1 MKIECE
7 NLSEREATPKL
18 IRELIRDDARRGE
31 FMILMQDA
39 DEEAFVQIAG
49 DYEDVGGRND
59 GCFDLEYR
67 DGASSPLY
75 HANRRATADEVE
87 QLFLSEL
94 RGDRSWRSRFE
105 WETEKVGGGS
115 VGIGPERKGLL
126 GSKMLKAW
134 FGLIVAL
141 GMAAVFG
148 YQLWKMGRIDDGL
161 IARGVDLLFIAI
173 PGAIVISGVVGVI
186 RAYREKGMDR
196 KSRSVELPAEGR
208 RLRPKLPTGVV
219 FLFIW
224 CMGWNG
230 GALFGL
236 GPQALTACHAFAE
249 KGFQGVLVVWPLV
262 QLIGLVM
269 LGYWCCVVWRFL
281 RPRYDVRLVGS
292 ILREGEAATFEYAYQ
307 GDAER
312 VASVQFALACEAPTH
327 AREARTLGAEP
338 GDIRDSKTLSNA
350 LQIATGMV
358 TLELPKI
365 GAKDHTRYR
374 YYLRITQKMKGGRK
388 LSWSYRLPLK

>member
-1 MKIECE
+1 MKVECE
-7 NLSEREATPKL
+7 NLDAREATPEL
-18 IRELIRDDARRGE
+18 ICELIRDDVRRGE

-49 DYEDVGGRND
+49 DYEEVGGRND

-67 DGASSPLY
+67 DGASSLLY

-87 QLFLSEL
+87 QAFLTEL

-105 WETEKVGGGS
+105 WETEKVGGG
-115 VGIGPERKGLL
+115 GIGIGSARRGLL
-126 GSKMLKAW
+126 GSKILRAW
-134 FGLIVAL
+134 FGLVVAM

-148 YQLWKMGRIDDGL
+148 YQLWKMGRIGDGL
-161 IARGVDLLFIAI
+161 VARVVDLLLMVI
-173 PGAIVISGVVGVI
+173 PVVIVISGFVGVI
-186 RAYREKGMDR
+186 RAYREKGVDR
-196 KSRSVELPAEGR
+196 QIRSVALPAEGR

-236 GPQALTACHAFAE
+236 GPQALAACRDFAE

-262 QLIGLVM
+262 QLIGLGM
-269 LGYWCCVVWRFL
+269 FGYWCYIVWRFL

-292 ILREGEAATFEYAYQ
+292 ILRARDAATFEYAYQ
-307 GDAER
+307 GDAEH
-312 VASVQFALACEAPTH
+312 VASVQFALACEEPPGS
-327 AREARTLGAEP
+327 REARTLGAEP

>member
-1 MKIECE
+1 MKVECE
-7 NLSEREATPKL
+7 NLGEREATPDL

-31 FMILMQDA
+31 FMILIQDA
-39 DEEAFVQIAG
+39 GEEAFVQIAG

-67 DGASSPLY
+67 DGASSLLY

-87 QLFLSEL
+87 QAFLSEL

-105 WETEKVGGGS
+105 WEREKVGGGGA
-115 VGIGPERKGLL
+115 GIG
-126 GSKMLKAW
+126 
-134 FGLIVAL
+134 
-141 GMAAVFG
+141 
-148 YQLWKMGRIDDGL
+148 
-161 IARGVDLLFIAI
+161 
-173 PGAIVISGVVGVI
+173 GVI
-186 RAYREKGMDR
+186 RAFWNDGRDR
-196 KSRSVELPAEGR
+196 QIRSVELPAEGR

-236 GPQALTACHAFAE
+236 GPQALAACRDFAE

-269 LGYWCCVVWRFL
+269 LGYWCYIVWRFL

-312 VASVQFALACEAPTH
+312 VASIQFALACEEPPGS
-327 AREARTLGAEP
+327 REARTLGAEP

-365 GAKDHTRYR
+365 GARDHTRYR

>member
-1 MKIECE
+1 MKVECE
-7 NLSEREATPKL
+7 NLSEREATPEL
-18 IRELIRDDARRGE
+18 IRELIRDDVRRGE

-49 DYEDVGGRND
+49 DYDDVGGVND

-67 DGASSPLY
+67 DGESSLLY
-75 HANRRATADEVE
+75 HADRRATADEVE
-87 QLFLSEL
+87 QAFLSEL

-115 VGIGPERKGLL
+115 FGIGPVWKGLL
-126 GSKMLKAW
+126 GSKILKAW
-134 FGLIVAL
+134 VGLIVAL
-141 GMAAVFG
+141 GLAAVFG
-148 YQLWKMGRIDDGL
+148 YQLWKMGRIGDGL
-161 IARGVDLLFIAI
+161 IARVVNLLFIAI
-173 PGAIVISGVVGVI
+173 PGAIVISGIVGVI
-186 RAYREKGMDR
+186 RAYREKGIDR
-196 KSRSVELPAEGR
+196 NPRSVELPAEGR

-230 GALFGL
+230 GALFDL
-236 GPQALTACHAFAE
+236 GPQALTACRAFAE
-249 KGFQGVLVVWPLV
+249 KGFQGVLVVWPLF

-269 LGYWCCVVWRFL
+269 LGYWCYIVWRFL

-292 ILREGEAATFEYAYQ
+292 VLREGEAATFEYAYQ

-312 VASVQFALACEAPTH
+312 VASVQFALAREEPPTTRG
-327 AREARTLGAEP
+327 ACTLGAEP

-365 GAKDHTRYR
+365 GPKDHTRYR

-388 LSWSYRLPLK
+388 LSWSYRMPLK

>member
-1 MKIECE
+1 MKVECE
-7 NLSEREATPKL
+7 NLSEREATPEL
-18 IRELIRDDARRGE
+18 IRELIRDDVRRGE

-49 DYEDVGGRND
+49 DYDDVGGEND

-67 DGASSPLY
+67 DGASSLLY

-87 QLFLSEL
+87 QAFLSEL
-94 RGDRSWRSRFE
+94 CGDRSWRSRFE
-105 WETEKVGGGS
+105 WETEKVGSG
-115 VGIGPERKGLL
+115 GIGLGLERIGLL
-126 GSKMLKAW
+126 RSKMIKAW
-134 FGLIVAL
+134 LGLFVTI

-148 YQLWKMGRIDDGL
+148 YQLWKMGRIGEGL
-161 IARGVDLLFIAI
+161 TARAIDLLFMMI
-173 PGAIVISGVVGVI
+173 PTAIVISGIVGVI
-186 RAYREKGMDR
+186 RAYREKGSDR

-208 RLRPKLPTGVV
+208 RLRPKLPSGVV

-236 GPQALTACHAFAE
+236 GPRALAACLGFAE
-249 KGFQGVLVVWPLV
+249 KGFQGVLIVWPLV
-262 QLIGLVM
+262 QMIGLGM
-269 LGYWCCVVWRFL
+269 FGYWCYIVWKFL

-292 ILREGEAATFEYAYQ
+292 VLREGEAATFEYVYQ

-312 VASVQFALACEAPTH
+312 VDNVQFALACEEPPGS
-327 AREARTLGAEP
+327 REARTLGAEP

-358 TLELPKI
+358 TLKLPQI

-388 LSWSYRLPLK
+388 FSWSYRLPLK